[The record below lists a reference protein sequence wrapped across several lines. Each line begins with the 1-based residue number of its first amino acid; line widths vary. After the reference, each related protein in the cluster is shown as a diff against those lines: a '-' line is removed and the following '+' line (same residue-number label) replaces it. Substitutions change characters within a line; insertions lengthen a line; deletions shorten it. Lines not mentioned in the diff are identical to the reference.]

1 MTEPKLP
8 EHPIVERIVER
19 AAAIVADRILAQ
31 VFDLALPGNGGAPE
45 PKRAR
50 TRSVKGNGGAATF
63 PCRDPACARV
73 LSSAAARG
81 RHEKAHRDEGKP

>member
-1 MTEPKLP
+1 MSEPKLS

-31 VFDLALPGNGGAPE
+31 VFALASPGNGGAPE
-45 PKRAR
+45 TKSVR

-63 PCRDPACARV
+63 PCRDPACGRV
-73 LSSAAARG
+73 LKSGAGRG
-81 RHEKAHRDEGKP
+81 RHEKAHRDEGKS